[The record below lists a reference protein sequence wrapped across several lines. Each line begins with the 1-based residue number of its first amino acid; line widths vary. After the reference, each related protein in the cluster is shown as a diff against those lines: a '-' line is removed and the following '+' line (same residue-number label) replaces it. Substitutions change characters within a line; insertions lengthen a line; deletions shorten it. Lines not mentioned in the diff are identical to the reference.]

1 VGMNMGNFL
10 FPKKK
15 FILFYFISFVGLGP
29 RVMFVVASNIF
40 QSFFSLIKFF
50 ILVVVICDLLF

>member
-1 VGMNMGNFL
+1 MNMGNFL
-10 FPKKK
+10 FLQKEVY
-15 FILFYFISFVGLGP
+15 FILFYIISFVGLGP